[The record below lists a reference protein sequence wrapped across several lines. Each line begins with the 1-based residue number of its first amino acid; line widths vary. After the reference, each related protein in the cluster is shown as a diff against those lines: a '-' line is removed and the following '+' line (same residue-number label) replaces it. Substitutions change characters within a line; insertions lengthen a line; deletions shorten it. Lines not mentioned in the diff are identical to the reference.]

1 MIYRRA
7 AKDAETNFPFAVDLP
22 SLKLWQ
28 GEDAGKGRKAKD
40 NSASALSAS
49 LR

>member
-28 GEDAGKGRKAKD
+28 GKDAGKGRKAKN
-40 NSASALSAS
+40 NSDSAFFAS